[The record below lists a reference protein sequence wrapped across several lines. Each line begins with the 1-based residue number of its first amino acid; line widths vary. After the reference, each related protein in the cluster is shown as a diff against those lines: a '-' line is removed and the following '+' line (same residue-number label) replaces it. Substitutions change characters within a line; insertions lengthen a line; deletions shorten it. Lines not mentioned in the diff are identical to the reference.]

1 MAKIHA
7 YLNFNGTCEQAFLFY
22 EKVFKTQHLG
32 MHRFGDMP
40 DNPEFPIKNEDKQ
53 KIMHT
58 AIMVNNTTMLMGSD
72 LLEDFGVKLTNGNS
86 TYVMLDTDTAQ
97 EAHDL
102 YNALTENALTIEM
115 PLGEQ
120 FWAELYASF
129 QDQFGI
135 CWMIHFEG
143 NKKTINLLN
152 N

>member
-7 YLNFNGTCEQAFLFY
+7 YLNFNGNCEQAFSFY
-22 EKVFKTQHLG
+22 ETVFQTKNIG

-40 DNPEFPIKNEDKQ
+40 ADPNYPMDDADKN

-58 AIMVNNTTMLMGSD
+58 AIMVNDSTMLMGSD
-72 LLEDFGVKLTNGNS
+72 SLENFGHKLTHGNS
-86 TYVMLDTDTAQ
+86 TYVMLDTDTAA
-97 EAHDL
+97 EAKEL
-102 YNALTENALTIEM
+102 YQALSVNAQNIEM

-143 NKKTINLLN
+143 NKKME
-152 N
+152 